1 MPFAYNGDVRIHYQ
15 VYGEGAP
22 LVLQHGFANSSG
34 TWIKLG
40 YVDAFK
46 CTHQVIT
53 VDARGHGASD
63 KPHQAQAY
71 ALPCFVGDV
80 IAVLDALYIDRAHF
94 FGYSMGG
101 WIGFGMARYAP
112 ERLLSLIVGGH
123 HPEGGDFSAFRDVD
137 GQDPQ
142 RFMAAL
148 EEMVGEPLDPRLKRL
163 MLANDLVA
171 LAALVQPRIDQRE
184 SLPELNVP
192 CLLFAGTADKRYPAL
207 AECAQRHNCATFF
220 ALPDLNHIQTIV
232 RADLVVPH
240 VRSFLDQFEI
250 SSPAHRP

>member
-15 VYGEGAP
+15 VYGQGAP

-40 YVDAFK
+40 YVDALSS
-46 CTHQVIT
+46 THQVIT

-63 KPHQAQAY
+63 KPHRAQAY
-71 ALPCFVGDV
+71 ALPCFIGDV
-80 IAVLDALYIDRAHF
+80 IAVLDALQIERAHF
-94 FGYSMGG
+94 FGYSMGS
-101 WIGFGMARYAP
+101 WIGFGMARHAP

-123 HPEGGDFSAFRDVD
+123 RPEGGDFSAFRDVH
-137 GQDPQ
+137 GQDPE

-148 EEMVGEPLDPRLKRL
+148 EKMVGEPLDARLKRL

-184 SLPELNVP
+184 PLPELNVP

-207 AECAQRHNCATFF
+207 AECAQRHDCASFF
-220 ALPDLNHIQTIV
+220 ALPELNHIQSIV
-232 RADLVVPH
+232 RADLVLPRVL
-240 VRSFLDQFEI
+240 SFLKQFEL
-250 SSPAHRP
+250 AA